1 MTAGG
6 RSCSGVSILGNHRRP
21 DKHVEP
27 RRPHAALVR
36 TAAATGA
43 FALSIWAL
51 NLSGTAADVTTA
63 AAGPAGMA
71 AISAGSGAAVQV
83 SGRHG
88 DLPSGVVGA
97 GSLQTTIVTDPSALV
112 SFPRAALG
120 SYTGDSS
127 LPLSVG
133 HAGLDR
139 PPAGFLRA
147 PLELLIS
154 SSPFGHRVSPLSGA
168 AGDFHLGQDYAAPCG
183 TRVYAADSGVVRAA
197 GWHPWGGGNRVE
209 IDHGNGLV
217 TTYNHLDAIAVH
229 TGDKINVGQF
239 VAEVGTTGWSTGCHL
254 HFETIL
260 DGRHISP
267 LTWGL
272 MPARPLAGDG
282 AEHLQSYAPGSGS
295 PLGWLQWII
304 PVGFGP
310 DDHMGVGGAGT
321 PAAPASPPLA
331 ARVPAPGALSP
342 SPSPSEP
349 SATPTPSPSEPSATP
364 TPSPSEPTPTPTP
377 SEPSATPTASPS
389 EPTPTPSESVVSPT
403 PTPTPT
409 TGQTTP
415 SATETTGTPTPTAT
429 PTPTTSTA
437 TPTPTVTAT
446 PTEPT
451 ASPSPSEPS
460 PTPSGTTLAT
470 SPSPSSSEASPSPT
484 PSEQTPSPT
493 PTPPSDQGQAPA
505 AKEPEQCL
513 VQPAQETS
521 SPDQY
526 PGPLATN
533 STYEQLPEDAACD
546 TLVPDPADP
555 ERWNRD

>member
-27 RRPHAALVR
+27 RRPPAALVR
-36 TAAATGA
+36 AAAATGA

-63 AAGPAGMA
+63 VAGPASMA
-71 AISAGSGAAVQV
+71 AVSAGSGAAVPV
-83 SGRHG
+83 SGRQG
-88 DLPSGVVGA
+88 ELPSGVVGA

-112 SFPRAALG
+112 SFPRPALG

-239 VAEVGTTGWSTGCHL
+239 IAEVGTTGWSTGCHL

-260 DGRHISP
+260 NGRHISP
-267 LTWGL
+267 LTWGI
-272 MPARPLAGDG
+272 MPVRPLTGDG

-295 PLGWLQWII
+295 PLGWLQWVI

-310 DDHMGVGGAGT
+310 DDHEGVGGAGT
-321 PAAPASPPLA
+321 PATPASPPPLG
-331 ARVPAPGALSP
+331 ARVPAPGAP
-342 SPSPSEP
+342 SPSPST
-349 SATPTPSPSEPSATP
+349 SASDPDPTPSPSEPSPTP
-364 TPSPSEPTPTPTP
+364 PPSPSEPTPTPTP
-377 SEPSATPTASPS
+377 TPSDPAVSPAPSPS
-389 EPTPTPSESVVSPT
+389 EPTPTPTTDQTTPSATEPTET

-409 TGQTTP
+409 TSTP
-415 SATETTGTPTPTAT
+415 ATPTA
-429 PTPTTSTA
+429 
-437 TPTPTVTAT
+437 TAT

-460 PTPSGTTLAT
+460 PTPSGTTLTT

-484 PSEQTPSPT
+484 PSEQTPSPA
-493 PTPPSDQGQAPA
+493 PTQPSDQGQAPA

-526 PGPLATN
+526 PEPLATN

>member
-349 SATPTPSPSEPSATP
+349 SATP
-364 TPSPSEPTPTPTP
+364 SPSEPT
-377 SEPSATPTASPS
+377 
-389 EPTPTPSESVVSPT
+389 VT

-409 TGQTTP
+409 TDQTTP
-415 SATETTGTPTPTAT
+415 SATETTEAPTPTAT
-429 PTPTTSTA
+429 PTPTASTA
-437 TPTPTVTAT
+437 TPTPTATAT
-446 PTEPT
+446 PTELT

-460 PTPSGTTLAT
+460 PAPSGTTLAT

>member
-63 AAGPAGMA
+63 AAGPAGIA
-71 AISAGSGAAVQV
+71 AISAASGAAVPV

-342 SPSPSEP
+342 SPSPSVSEPSATPTPSPSEP

-377 SEPSATPTASPS
+377 SEP
-389 EPTPTPSESVVSPT
+389 VVSPT

-437 TPTPTVTAT
+437 TPTPTATAT

-460 PTPSGTTLAT
+460 PAPSGTTLAT

>member
-6 RSCSGVSILGNHRRP
+6 RSCSGVSILGNHRRRP

-27 RRPHAALVR
+27 RRPHGAVVR
-36 TAAATGA
+36 AAAATGA

-51 NLSGTAADVTTA
+51 NLSGTAADVTSA
-63 AAGPAGMA
+63 AAGPAGVA
-71 AISAGSGAAVQV
+71 AISAGSGAAAAV
-83 SGRHG
+83 SGREG
-88 DLPSGVVGA
+88 ELPSGVVGA
-97 GSLQTTIVTDPSALV
+97 GSLQTTIVTDPQALV
-112 SFPRAALG
+112 SFPRPALG

-133 HAGLDR
+133 HAGLGR

-147 PLELLIS
+147 PLELLVS

-183 TRVYAADSGVVRAA
+183 TKVYAADSGVVRAA

-229 TGDKINVGQF
+229 TGDRVNVGQF
-239 VAEVGTTGWSTGCHL
+239 IAELGTTGWSTGCHL

-260 DGRHISP
+260 NGRHVSP
-267 LTWGL
+267 LTWEL
-272 MPARPLAGDG
+272 LPARPLAGDG
-282 AEHLQSYAPGSGS
+282 AERLQSYAPGGGS

-310 DDHMGVGGAGT
+310 DDHVGVGGAGT

-331 ARVPAPGALSP
+331 ASVPAPGAP
-342 SPSPSEP
+342 SPSPSTSASDP
-349 SATPTPSPSEPSATP
+349 S
-364 TPSPSEPTPTPTP
+364 PTPTP
-377 SEPSATPTASPS
+377 SDPA
-389 EPTPTPSESVVSPT
+389 VSPT

-409 TGQTTP
+409 PTDPAVSPTPTPTPTDSATIPSPSEPTVTPTPTPTTDQTTP
-415 SATETTGTPTPTAT
+415 SATEATETPTPTAT
-429 PTPTTSTA
+429 ASPTTSTP
-437 TPTPTVTAT
+437 TPTPTATST
-446 PTEPT
+446 PTEPA
-451 ASPSPSEPS
+451 ASPSPSES
-460 PTPSGTTLAT
+460 
-470 SPSPSSSEASPSPT
+470 SPSPSGPT
-484 PSEQTPSPT
+484 PST
-493 PTPPSDQGQAPA
+493 PTPAPTEPTDPAQSPA

-526 PGPLATN
+526 PEPLATN
-533 STYEQLPEDAACD
+533 SMYEQLPEDAACD